1 LASHCG
7 WHNVIF
13 TSRYDFYSSSSKA
26 SSQRYN
32 IWGSKE
38 IMKQENKSL
47 LRRIFRRGIWENFS
61 TALILIGVFM
71 LMQPFAMWM
80 YTYSFIVIL
89 IGTIGFVITSHFP
102 D

>member
-1 LASHCG
+1 
-7 WHNVIF
+7 
-13 TSRYDFYSSSSKA
+13 
-26 SSQRYN
+26 
-32 IWGSKE
+32 
-38 IMKQENKSL
+38 MKQKNKSL

-89 IGTIGFVITSHFP
+89 VGTIGFVITSHFP